1 MRMSWHTIK
10 MGTTAIEYEVRRSAR
25 RKKTVQIKMED
36 GVARVL
42 APSTLPDAEIRALV
56 RKRSGWILEHT
67 PDTKPEPSSE
77 RFAHGRILP
86 YLGRGIRV
94 IVSSADVWF
103 PAVRLDQCRFRV
115 VAPKNARDSEQIFRA
130 FVEWYG
136 ARACERLPRI
146 VDRWWP
152 HLGRGDRARIAI
164 HIRDQKSRWA
174 SCSMK
179 GSLNFNWRLM
189 MLEPPL
195 AEYIIVHELAHLT
208 EMNHSPA
215 FWNVVERAL
224 PDVKQRRQRLKEVEK
239 TIPF

>member
-1 MRMSWHTIK
+1 MRMSWHTIQVGK
-10 MGTTAIEYEVRRSAR
+10 TAIEYEVRRSAR

-42 APSTLPDAEIRALV
+42 TPAALPDAEIRALV
-56 RKRSGWILEHT
+56 RKRSGWIIEHT
-67 PDTKPEPSSE
+67 PDTKPESSSE

-86 YLGRGIRV
+86 YMGRGVKVVVRR
-94 IVSSADVWF
+94 ADVWF
-103 PAVRLDQCRFRV
+103 PAVRLDQRRFRV
-115 VAPKNARDSEQIFRA
+115 VAPRNARDGERIYRA
-130 FVEWYG
+130 FVEWYS
-136 ARACERLPRI
+136 ARAHERLPEI

-152 HLGRGDRARIAI
+152 RLGRGDRTEIAI

-174 SCSMK
+174 SCSVK

-195 AEYIIVHELAHLT
+195 TEYIVVHELAHLT

-215 FWNVVERAL
+215 FWSVVEKAL